1 MRGEMGGKWY
11 RGERGLLKIARHLV
25 WLYVT
30 TLISMVTIM

>member
-1 MRGEMGGKWY
+1 MGEMWY

-30 TLISMVTIM
+30 TLITLIYMVTIT